1 MSTSNLKVSVAA
13 LSLCV
18 SAVAIYIHLPYVI
31 AAGSGAI
38 KAVPLA
44 IFTVSAVI
52 ALASVAYFIKLAVSP
67 QTEMEDKSSV
77 PPSSNNLSLNLT
89 ISDSGSGNVNIC
101 TKNDNMLMG
110 AGIPMS
116 EKVSNWQ
123 IDEVGTPNDNMLMG
137 AGIPTPE
144 KVSNWQID
152 EVGTPEDQTNT
163 GKGQPT
169 KDVIKESVLAPKS
182 PPPPPVLGA
191 QTKTSASVPPPP
203 PPPPVM
209 LAAQTNTSAS
219 VLPPPPPPPVMLA
232 AQTNTSASV
241 PPPPPPPPVMLAA
254 QTNTSASVPPPPPP
268 PPPVPN
274 KSGEE
279 SDHTASQVPQENSIN
294 QDKLNATLSNDGD
307 KEETHDEGVGP
318 SPLMGQLCA
327 EIRGGFKLRKV
338 GSQPKPGKESGD
350 IASKMMKHLLLERR
364 EKIDPP
370 SPTVSNGSSS
380 NGDEEQDKQNFAPA
394 QADAPIGATSEID
407 SDEELVSFQPD
418 NKKRS
423 ESPDSAYGSKSTS
436 PLDFKSEA
444 EKPQVPASL
453 QEEPSVTEVNYVDQV
468 NSEIQDPSAL
478 SVKKRTKLLNS

>member
-1 MSTSNLKVSVAA
+1 MSTSNLKVPVAA

-31 AAGSGAI
+31 AAVSGSGAI

-110 AGIPMS
+110 AGIP
-116 EKVSNWQ
+116 
-123 IDEVGTPNDNMLMG
+123 
-137 AGIPTPE
+137 TPE

-191 QTKTSASVPPPP
+191 QTNTIASVPPPVPNKSGEESGHTASQVPQKKSVNQDKLNAILSVVTKNDDDEKETYDERVERLQAERKEMPPVEPLPILDQLHAELKKGVTLRKVGSRPRPGKKSGHTASQVPQENSVVDASSSSDSSGRSSNVDGAQTNTSTSVPPPP
-203 PPPPVM
+203 PPPPV
-209 LAAQTNTSAS
+209 LGAQI
-219 VLPPPPPPPVMLA
+219 
-232 AQTNTSASV
+232 NTSASV
-241 PPPPPPPPVMLAA
+241 PPPPPPPPVLGA
-254 QTNTSASVPPPPPP
+254 QINTSASVPPSPLS

-279 SDHTASQVPQENSIN
+279 SGHTASQVPQENS
-294 QDKLNATLSNDGD
+294 
-307 KEETHDEGVGP
+307 V
-318 SPLMGQLCA
+318 
-327 EIRGGFKLRKV
+327 
-338 GSQPKPGKESGD
+338 
-350 IASKMMKHLLLERR
+350 
-364 EKIDPP
+364 IDA
-370 SPTVSNGSSS
+370 SSS
-380 NGDEEQDKQNFAPA
+380 SDSSGRSSNVDKEQDKQSFAPA
-394 QADAPIGATSEID
+394 QADAPIGATHEID
-407 SDEELVSFQPD
+407 SDNELVNFQPD
-418 NKKRS
+418 NEKRS
-423 ESPDSAYGSKSTS
+423 KSPDSAYGSKSPS
-436 PLDFKSEA
+436 PLDFKSET

-453 QEEPSVTEVNYVDQV
+453 QEELSVTKVNNVDPV
-468 NSEIQDPSAL
+468 NSRA
-478 SVKKRTKLLNS
+478 